1 VALCLGGDIAEVDA
15 YPDPWQFRNRRDY
28 CDALRALRKPVIAAV
43 NGYAYG
49 GGLEL
54 ALSCDIRL
62 ASATASF
69 AAADIKLGWIGG
81 GGVSALLTASVPASD
96 AALLL
101 LTGDPVDAAEAHRIG
116 LVSRVYSPGG
126 ASASGAVAGL
136 DDRRAAAG
144 RGPGGQG
151 QPARR
156 PEHGPRAGHP
166 VGAGDARLSAWGRAT
181 PRRDVRPSRRS
192 GPLHLPVTEEERRA
206 VQIIRY
212 AGPDGVRVAVT
223 GEAGPRVLPVASV
236 AELLSMPLDRMRSV
250 VEASGEPAGGP
261 AGGPAGWPAGGP
273 LRPLPPVDGLTEVW
287 ACGVTY
293 ERSSEARQEESDV
306 ADVYA
311 RVYQADR
318 PELFFKSPAWRVCGD
333 GEPIGIRPDSEI
345 SVPEP
350 ELALVCNAAAEIV
363 GVTICDDVSSR
374 SIEGQNPLYL
384 PQAKIYAGACAIGPG
399 ITPVWTLDDIGALTI
414 TVSVRRGESV
424 VWSGETSTAQLHRD
438 LADLVEY
445 LFRSFSFPQGV
456 ILSTGTGLVP
466 ELSFTLAPGDEVAV
480 GIAGVGTLTNVVR
493 LTTGFGWLTPS
504 PDRSPGG
511 A

>member
-1 VALCLGGDIAEVDA
+1 M
-15 YPDPWQFRNRRDY
+15 
-28 CDALRALRKPVIAAV
+28 
-43 NGYAYG
+43 
-49 GGLEL
+49 
-54 ALSCDIRL
+54 
-62 ASATASF
+62 
-69 AAADIKLGWIGG
+69 
-81 GGVSALLTASVPASD
+81 
-96 AALLL
+96 
-101 LTGDPVDAAEAHRIG
+101 
-116 LVSRVYSPGG
+116 
-126 ASASGAVAGL
+126 
-136 DDRRAAAG
+136 
-144 RGPGGQG
+144 
-151 QPARR
+151 
-156 PEHGPRAGHP
+156 
-166 VGAGDARLSAWGRAT
+166 
-181 PRRDVRPSRRS
+181 
-192 GPLHLPVTEEERRA
+192 
-206 VQIIRY
+206 QIIRY

-261 AGGPAGWPAGGP
+261 AGGSAGGPAGGP

-311 RVYQADR
+311 RVYTADR

-399 ITPVWTLDDIGALTI
+399 ITPVWELDDIGALAI
-414 TVSVRRGESV
+414 TVSVRRGGTV
-424 VWSGETSTAQLHRD
+424 AWSGETSTAQLHRD

-480 GIAGVGTLTNVVR
+480 GIAGVGTLTNMVR
-493 LTTGFGWLTPS
+493 PATELRLAHSGTRSFSWRCLTCARAPT
-504 PDRSPGG
+504 RSGSG
-511 A
+511 RARTR